1 MPVTLFK
8 LIEKINIFSLKFN
21 YQSQSK
27 IKVKNYTID
36 INSRKILNDI
46 GELKLTEREVQLI
59 LFLYEKKKDPQN
71 VETLQTEIWR
81 QKKDLETHTVET
93 HVYRLRKKN

>member
-59 LFLYEKKKDPQN
+59 LFLYEKKILKM
-71 VETLQTEIWR
+71 L
-81 QKKDLETHTVET
+81 KL
-93 HVYRLRKKN
+93 YRLKFGDKKKI